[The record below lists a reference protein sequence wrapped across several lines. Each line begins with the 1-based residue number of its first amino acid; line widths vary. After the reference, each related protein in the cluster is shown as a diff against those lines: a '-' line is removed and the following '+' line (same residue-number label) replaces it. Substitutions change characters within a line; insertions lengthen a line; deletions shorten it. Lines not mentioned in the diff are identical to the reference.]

1 MDKNFFKNLKIL
13 GLNYDADE
21 AEILKAYHELVKIH
35 HPDLFKNP
43 TNKDK
48 ATRNFKIIKNAYD
61 YLTENYI
68 PPENREKEN
77 KSCEQ
82 KTKFR
87 TYEEDINSELIQLLK
102 ECIEN
107 KTRVLIVYESTK
119 SFRNI
124 TKRVIQPF
132 GLYLGSELN
141 KTDFDRDFTYVNNK
155 LYLQAFC
162 ELRGQNRT
170 FRIDRILKIEIYK
183 EENLLNLET
192 TKTQKPQKRQNTK
205 PFHYS
210 PMNIYFDDYS
220 NDSKKS
226 EETIQQPDSEKA
238 SEKSN
243 FGCLLF
249 IIITVIATILLIYKL

>member
-1 MDKNFFKNLKIL
+1 MDKNFFKNLKFL

-21 AEILKAYHELVKIH
+21 AEIKKAYRVLVKIH

-43 TNKDK
+43 TNKNK
-48 ATRNFKIIKNAYD
+48 AARNFKIIKNAYD
-61 YLTENYI
+61 YLTENYVS
-68 PPENREKEN
+68 PEKRDTEN
-77 KSCEQ
+77 KSFEQ

-87 TYEEDINSELIQLLK
+87 TYETDINSELIQLLK

-119 SFRNI
+119 SFHNI
-124 TKRVIQPF
+124 TKRIIQPF

-141 KTDFDRDFTYVNNK
+141 KTDFDRDFTYLNNK
-155 LYLQAFC
+155 LYLKALC

-170 FRIDRILKIEIYK
+170 FRIDRILKIEIYE
-183 EENLLNLET
+183 EENLLSLET
-192 TKTQKPQKRQNTK
+192 TKTQKSQNRQNTK
-205 PFHYS
+205 TFHYS
-210 PMNIYFDDYS
+210 PMNIYFDDNS
-220 NDSKKS
+220 EDIEKSKETNQQTNNEKS
-226 EETIQQPDSEKA
+226 

-249 IIITVIATILLIYKL
+249 IIIAVLATIYVNI